1 MFTIIT
7 QDFQAV
13 NYSAVR
19 TISITRTVV
28 ENIETGEESEML
40 ALVASLLEEENTDE
54 PLVLGYYPTEER
66 AVEVFQALSDCLNT
80 NIDKVFTM
88 PELSE

>member
-1 MFTIIT
+1 MFTIVT
-7 QDFQAV
+7 QDMEAV
-13 NYSAVR
+13 NYSAIR
-19 TISITRTVV
+19 RISIIRTVV

-40 ALVASLLEEENTDE
+40 ALTASLLEEENKKE
-54 PLVLGYYPTEER
+54 PLVLGYYPTEEK
-66 AVEVFQALSDCLNT
+66 AVEVFREFIDCLNT

>member
-1 MFTIIT
+1 MFTIVT
-7 QDFQAV
+7 QDMEAV
-13 NYSAVR
+13 NYSAIR
-19 TISITRTVV
+19 RISIIRTVV

-40 ALVASLLEEENTDE
+40 ALTASLLEEENKNE
-54 PLVLGYYPTEER
+54 PLVLGYYPTEEK
-66 AVEVFQALSDCLNT
+66 AVEVFRAFIDCLNT

>member
-1 MFTIIT
+1 MFTIVT
-7 QDFQAV
+7 QDMEAV
-13 NYSAVR
+13 NYSAIR
-19 TISITRTVV
+19 RISIIRTVV

-40 ALVASLLEEENTDE
+40 ALTASLLEEENKNE
-54 PLVLGYYPTEER
+54 PLVLGYYPTEEK
-66 AVEVFQALSDCLNT
+66 AVEVFRTFIDCLNT